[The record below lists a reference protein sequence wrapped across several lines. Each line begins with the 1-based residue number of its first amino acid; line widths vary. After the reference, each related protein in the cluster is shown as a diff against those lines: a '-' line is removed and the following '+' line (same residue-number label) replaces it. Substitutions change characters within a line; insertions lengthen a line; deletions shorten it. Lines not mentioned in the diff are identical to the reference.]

1 MACSIE
7 ISEEYRD
14 KYGLPKEMP
23 EAEFYAWLANGGL
36 DSIVNAGDVSFS
48 FVDAKD
54 LEIKKENKIKD
65 IKGFI
70 EVNSDKLKKA
80 FKAEST
86 EEMNFSFSL
95 LEKADLSVLSI
106 KDLNT
111 LSEELNNI
119 LNDNNFFGYDKI
131 RSKLAQ
137 AERRKNLY
145 EALKDGAGK
154 IRKLLSMTRFPF
166 AAESTA
172 IGGMT
177 YGGKSQE
184 AFDSFVF
191 GKLNKKLSKIQ
202 VFHNIKMK
210 ALNDK
215 IKNLGS
221 KMLEMSMAVD
231 AFLFINQS
239 DRGLTLDE
247 KEKQFKNDY
256 TVYANSAKEQ
266 YNDSFGYKNSESR
279 LDLDKAKYALESL
292 VRFGV
297 IKNLKFTEKG
307 VDFDF
312 VEGVTSKDV
321 QGKLNSKE
329 QDLYDFLISTFTKI
343 EPLFKKGMEVGLGLK
358 YKGVDNY
365 FPRFFTGS
373 FIEKEVEDETID
385 SLLNNFSVVSS
396 TQDRAKE
403 RKKASGMYNIGLIE
417 NFSKGYWEALLVAY
431 AQQELNDIVNVISSP
446 TVGVKS
452 LNLQKVT
459 KEDRPILNKDNLRR
473 LENTIKDKVL
483 QELRFG
489 NINLKR
495 PEITLFIDEL
505 WKTAGSRMYGYVLL
519 TEQAYLRQFLP
530 VMGTNYTINPVAS
543 SLAHRL
549 VKSSNPE
556 LREITSELIDK
567 TTVALRE
574 YKALATQFGKAY
586 PPSYMKNWERK
597 IIDKFRNFFQLGDFV
612 KTVIINKART
622 LMGKPVY
629 TESLLDYGDVDASRI
644 SIILGYITW
653 LKREYKGI
661 TEEEIIEKLKDL
673 SKKDADKKVNE
684 FIAEQIVSS
693 AEALQ
698 RTLNSYS
705 NPSERPKILKNN
717 LLSQL
722 VYPFKTFQ
730 LSTHQEFLNNVTR
743 LAFNTKLNP
752 FASAYLTKEE
762 IAYNSRMA
770 SIYLLNQAYFRL
782 ITISISS
789 MLQAALSNGTE
800 DDDEK
805 YRMIE
810 FNKALTTFVFG
821 MVSDAALG
829 SFGLFG
835 DIALTLYS
843 NYFWNNK
850 KEEYVKE
857 IRKTN
862 PSFNPKDTPLDP
874 DKNIS
879 YMPTFTGSSV
889 AFFEFIAREVKESE
903 KESEILQK
911 AGLPTGDAYYYGA
924 FKVLS
929 LLGASGFFREISS
942 AADKYSDKQ
951 IDRVAA
957 LIGQLKGKY
966 GYNYEFKNKEDLIA
980 LSKSDITPAEF
991 ERLSYFMLKEAK
1003 KGFLYIL
1010 PKNTILIAEG
1020 EANKAFFGKYRP
1032 TWDDYLK
1039 KSENYVA
1046 NKNASEEDRVNIV
1059 KKELAKVY
1067 DIVLKSKL
1075 GQAKR
1080 YEIVGY

>member
-1 MACSIE
+1 MACRIE

-14 KYGLPKEMP
+14 KYGLPKDPMS

-36 DSIVNAGDVSFS
+36 DSIVNEGDASFS

-54 LEIKKENKIKD
+54 AEVKKKNKIED
-65 IKGFI
+65 IKTF
-70 EVNSDKLKKA
+70 VKDNSDKLKKA
-80 FKAEST
+80 FEAEST
-86 EEMNFSFSL
+86 EEMVFSFSL
-95 LEKADLSVLSI
+95 LKGADLSVLSL
-106 KDLNT
+106 KELEK

-137 AERRKNLY
+137 SERRKNLY
-145 EALKDGAGK
+145 EALKDGAGR
-154 IRKLLSMTRFPF
+154 IRRLLSMTSLPF
-166 AAESTA
+166 AGPSTA
-172 IGGMT
+172 ISGMA
-177 YGGKSQE
+177 YGNKSEE
-184 AFDSFVF
+184 ALDSFIF
-191 GKLNKKLSKIQ
+191 GKLNTKLSKIQ

-210 ALNDK
+210 TLNDK
-215 IKNLGS
+215 INKLGS

-239 DRGLTLDE
+239 DKGLSPED
-247 KEKQFKNDY
+247 KEKQFKNDS

-266 YNDSFGYKNSESR
+266 YNDSLGYKNSESR
-279 LDLDKAKYALESL
+279 LNLDKAKYALGAL
-292 VRFGV
+292 ARFGV
-297 IKNLKFTEKG
+297 IKNLKFTDKG

-321 QGKLNSKE
+321 QDKLNPKE
-329 QDLYDFLISTFTKI
+329 QDLYDFLISTFKEI

-358 YKGVDNY
+358 YNGVDNY

-373 FIEKEVEDETID
+373 FLEEEVEGETID

-417 NFSKGYWEALLVAY
+417 NFSKGYWEALLVAN

-446 TVGVKS
+446 TVGIKS
-452 LNLQKVT
+452 LNLEKVT

-473 LENTIKDKVL
+473 LERTIKEKVL
-483 QELRFG
+483 QELKFG
-489 NINLKR
+489 NVNLSR
-495 PEITLFIDEL
+495 NFLLASEL

-519 TEQAYLRQFLP
+519 TLPAYMKQFLP
-530 VMGTNYTINPVAS
+530 VMGTNYTINLAS
-543 SLAHRL
+543 ASFAYRL

-556 LREITSELIDK
+556 IREMTSELIDK

-586 PPSYMKNWERK
+586 PSSYMKEFERK
-597 IIDKFRNFFQLGDFV
+597 IVDKMRNSFQLGDFV
-612 KTVIINKART
+612 KTVVINKART

-629 TESLLDYGDVDASRI
+629 TETLLEYGDVDASRI
-644 SIILGYITW
+644 SIIVGYITW

-673 SKKDADKKVNE
+673 SKKDADKEINE
-684 FIAEQIVSS
+684 FIAEQVVSS

-698 RTLNSYS
+698 RALNSYS

-717 LLSQL
+717 YLAQII
-722 VYPFKTFQ
+722 YPFKTFQ
-730 LSTHQEFLNNVTR
+730 LATHQEFLKNVTR
-743 LAFNTKLNP
+743 LAFNGKLNP
-752 FASAYLTKEE
+752 FAKSYLTKEE
-762 IAYNSRMA
+762 VAYNSKMA
-770 SIYLLNQAYFRL
+770 AVYLLNQAYFRL
-782 ITISISS
+782 ITIAINYTI
-789 MLQAALSNGTE
+789 QAALSRGT
-800 DDDEK
+800 DDDEEK

-810 FNKALTTFVFG
+810 FNKALTTFKLG
-821 MVSDAALG
+821 MISDAALG

-835 DIALTLYS
+835 DIALTYYS
-843 NYFWNNK
+843 NYYWNGK

-862 PSFNPKDTPLDP
+862 PSFNPKNTPLDP
-874 DKNIS
+874 DKSIAF
-879 YMPTFTGSSV
+879 MPTFTGSSV
-889 AFFEFIAREVKESE
+889 AFFEFIAKEVKESE

-924 FKVLS
+924 FKILS
-929 LLGASGFFREISS
+929 LLASSGFFREISS
-942 AADKYSDKQ
+942 ASDKYSDKK

-957 LIGQLKGKY
+957 LIGQLKGQY
-966 GYNYEFKNKEDLIA
+966 GFNYEFKNKEDLID

-991 ERLSYFMLKEAK
+991 ERLSYFSLKSPN
-1003 KGFLYIL
+1003 KGTLYIL
-1010 PKNTILIAEG
+1010 PKSTILIAEG
-1020 EANKAFFGKYRP
+1020 EANRAFFGKYKP

-1039 KSENYVA
+1039 KSENYVV
-1046 NKNASEEDRVNIV
+1046 NKNASEEDRIKIV
-1059 KKELAKVY
+1059 KKQLAPIY
-1067 DIVLKSKL
+1067 DKILKSKL
-1075 GQAKR
+1075 GKAKR